1 MAGMSPFESDP
12 KTPQDSAALNADQP
26 THAKGSSEQSEQ
38 WLRAAVQNSSDIVM
52 IFEADATIRYVS
64 RAAKRVLG
72 YRSDDLIGTRFLDY
86 IHPEDLEYI
95 SKSFTETV
103 EKPGVQPPRE
113 CRIRAADGSWRR
125 MEAVGSNW
133 LDDPNVGGVV
143 ANVRDVTERKEVEE
157 RYQSLV
163 QNALDVIVILGADG
177 TTQYASPS
185 IKRVLGYEPE
195 KLIGDNGLALIHPG
209 DIERSYALLAQVL
222 SSSGA
227 EVKTELRLQHADG
240 SWCYVEVAG
249 KNLIDHPSIGGIV
262 VNYHD
267 INERKAF
274 EEQLEHQAFHDDLT
288 DLPNRQLF
296 VDCLEQALRRTSR
309 RTGRKKVAVLFMDL
323 DNFKV
328 VNDSLGHEIGD
339 HLLVAVG
346 ERIRESLR
354 PEDTLAR
361 LGGDEFTV
369 LVENVEEPAD
379 AVRVAERIIEAHREP
394 FGLGGQ
400 ELFIKPSIG
409 IALGTV
415 HTTSPKDLLRN
426 ADTAMYRAKKGGLG
440 YRVFEQVM

>member
-1 MAGMSPFESDP
+1 MSPFESDP

-195 KLIGDNGLALIHPG
+195 KLIGDNGLALIHG
-209 DIERSYALLAQVL
+209 RTADAEELVDLLPRDA
-222 SSSGA
+222 
-227 EVKTELRLQHADG
+227 
-240 SWCYVEVAG
+240 
-249 KNLIDHPSIGGIV
+249 
-262 VNYHD
+262 
-267 INERKAF
+267 
-274 EEQLEHQAFHDDLT
+274 
-288 DLPNRQLF
+288 
-296 VDCLEQALRRTSR
+296 
-309 RTGRKKVAVLFMDL
+309 AVH
-323 DNFKV
+323 
-328 VNDSLGHEIGD
+328 G
-339 HLLVAVG
+339 G
-346 ERIRESLR
+346 ERTFILR
-354 PEDTLAR
+354 
-361 LGGDEFTV
+361 
-369 LVENVEEPAD
+369 
-379 AVRVAERIIEAHREP
+379 
-394 FGLGGQ
+394 
-400 ELFIKPSIG
+400 S
-409 IALGTV
+409 
-415 HTTSPKDLLRN
+415 
-426 ADTAMYRAKKGGLG
+426 
-440 YRVFEQVM
+440 FE